1 MPNSISQQPTAANVH
16 GIRIPE
22 GNQTCLQLSN
32 VVASQSR
39 KTQNRQM
46 SHWRSSLLANRKSL
60 SASTVVTATNHLR
73 NPFKLVIPTLSSR
86 KLMRAAER
94 VISDALH
101 VTTKDQR
108 SPHHG
113 DGVSEYT
120 LRANHFADNDGH
132 RLSAMAVENIS
143 SGSRHTISCTMS
155 ERRGKHM
162 LDLAVSP
169 ILGTPPLRSP
179 FG

>member
-46 SHWRSSLLANRKSL
+46 SHWRSSQSL
-60 SASTVVTATNHLR
+60 SASTVVTATNHLS

-86 KLMRAAER
+86 KLMRTAAR

-120 LRANHFADNDGH
+120 LRVNHFADNDGH

-143 SGSRHTISCTMS
+143 SGSRHTTSCTMS

-169 ILGTPPLRSP
+169 ILGTPPLRTP